1 MGAANVGA
9 VLLTWHDVSHRAHR
23 VLVAMAHM
31 SLDEARPGAPARRY
45 WDGPG
50 YLAEVLYGPDGIEGR
65 DGKGRAIPTPSA
77 RRQVE
82 KCLTELVRV
91 GAVRRV
97 VKGSHGRR
105 SEYEVVTFRPV
116 DSPTETVG
124 ASPTETVGVA
134 RPERSAQPDRN
145 GRAQEDQENQEHRED
160 DIQLSAPQDR
170 ATGRP
175 VDNEHRIESTG
186 QVWHDVPLIPDVPA
200 TALQGITDP
209 GAYGSAHAHLERT
222 IGRER
227 AGEAVARLIAIGYA
241 SYTEAV
247 IGAALDTGWKP

>member
-31 SLDEARPGAPARRY
+31 SLDEARPGNAARRY

-65 DGKGRAIPTPSA
+65 DEKGRAIPTPSA

-97 VKGSHGRR
+97 VKGSVGHRA
-105 SEYEVVTFRPV
+105 EYEVITFRPTE
-116 DSPTETVG
+116 SPTETVG
-124 ASPTETVGVA
+124 ESPTETVGGA
-134 RPERSAQPDRN
+134 RPKRSGKPDRN
-145 GRAQEDQENQEHRED
+145 GRPQEDQENQEHRED
-160 DIQLSAPQDR
+160 NIQLSAPQDR
-170 ATGRP
+170 ATGP
-175 VDNEHRIESTG
+175 AVDDEHRIESTG
-186 QVWHDVPLIPDVPA
+186 QVWHDVPLVDVGDGPETVEDYA
-200 TALQGITDP
+200 AASG
-209 GAYGSAHAHLERT
+209 YLERK
-222 IGRER
+222 IGSEQAGANVAYVTGALGLSYSR
-227 AGEAVARLIAIGYA
+227 AVVHVARAH
-241 SYTEAV
+241 
-247 IGAALDTGWKP
+247 GWKP